1 MIVTELLSEAP
12 SHEDVLT
19 DVDMHWNEEAAA
31 EPAAR
36 ATWTTILCCATRIDV
51 TESMTEVQPVEP
63 ATEVVP
69 APQGWHVV
77 AAMAA
82 EKVPDTHGVHE
93 PASAPEEVPPGQSEQ
108 VAEPVPLL
116 DRPAEQTVQGELP
129 DAAAR
134 PATQAVQEPASAP
147 EEVPP
152 GQSEQV
158 AEPVPLLD
166 RPAEQTVLQVEFEVA
181 PVAVETRPATQKNK
195 TDQLRSAF
203 DGESTGG

>member
-1 MIVTELLSEAP
+1 MIVVELLVEAP
-12 SHEDVLT
+12 VHEDV
-19 DVDMHWNEEAAA
+19 DVHWNEEAAA
-31 EPAAR
+31 EPAVR

-116 DRPAEQTVQGELP
+116 DRPAEQTVQ
-129 DAAAR
+129 
-134 PATQAVQEPASAP
+134 
-147 EEVPP
+147 
-152 GQSEQV
+152 
-158 AEPVPLLD
+158 
-166 RPAEQTVLQVEFEVA
+166 VEFEVA

>member
-1 MIVTELLSEAP
+1 M
-12 SHEDVLT
+12 
-19 DVDMHWNEEAAA
+19 
-31 EPAAR
+31 
-36 ATWTTILCCATRIDV
+36 
-51 TESMTEVQPVEP
+51 
-63 ATEVVP
+63 
-69 APQGWHVV
+69 
-77 AAMAA
+77 
-82 EKVPDTHGVHE
+82 
-93 PASAPEEVPPGQSEQ
+93 
-108 VAEPVPLL
+108 L

-166 RPAEQTVLQVEFEVA
+166 RPAEQTVQVEFEVA
-181 PVAVETRPATQKNK
+181 PVAVETRPATIKNK

>member
-1 MIVTELLSEAP
+1 MPT
-12 SHEDVLT
+12 
-19 DVDMHWNEEAAA
+19 
-31 EPAAR
+31 
-36 ATWTTILCCATRIDV
+36 
-51 TESMTEVQPVEP
+51 
-63 ATEVVP
+63 
-69 APQGWHVV
+69 
-77 AAMAA
+77 
-82 EKVPDTHGVHE
+82 
-93 PASAPEEVPPGQSEQ
+93 GQSEQ

-152 GQSEQV
+152 GQSEQA
-158 AEPVPLLD
+158 AEPAPLLD
-166 RPAEQTVLQVEFEVA
+166 WPARQMGQVEFEVA

-203 DGESTGG
+203 DGERAQEGSARGRGGNNKAGLSRSRYARALFSRGTSER